1 MSAGMLLA
9 AAAILF
15 VSSALQSI
23 IGFAFNLLAVPLLLW
38 SGFSLAQAVALTS
51 IPILVQVSV
60 ATWKLRDAVVWSDV
74 LPAVAIRY
82 LTLPIGVS
90 LLFWINSLDP
100 ARVKQIVGVLLLLI
114 LGMQRFWRIAP
125 RQRLSRGWDLLA
137 FGLSGVMLGMLA
149 MGGPPVVLWLMA
161 HDWSAR
167 RARAFMAAL
176 FLLAAPVQVGLL
188 WWKLGEEVASAF
200 AWGVGMIPV
209 VVAGSLLGIRLGNRL
224 DRERLRRWIMLFLLA
239 TALLSLLSPYLSRQ
253 G

>member
-1 MSAGMLLA
+1 MSAGMLPA

-51 IPILVQVSV
+51 VPILVQVSV

-74 LPAVAIRY
+74 LPDAAIRY
-82 LTLPIGVS
+82 LTLPLGVS
-90 LLFWINSLDP
+90 LLYWINSLDP

-114 LGMQRFWRIAP
+114 LGMQRFWRVVP
-125 RQRLSRGWDLLA
+125 RARLTLGWDLLA

-167 RARAFMAAL
+167 RTRAFMAAL
-176 FLLAAPVQVGLL
+176 FLLAAPVQVALL

-200 AWGVGMIPV
+200 AWGMGMIPA

-224 DRERLRRWIMLFLLA
+224 DRERLRRWIILFLLA
-239 TALLSLLSPYLSRQ
+239 TALISLFSPYL
-253 G
+253 GPGA

>member
-1 MSAGMLLA
+1 MTAGMLLA

-51 IPILVQVSV
+51 VPILVQVSI
-60 ATWKLRDAVVWSDV
+60 ATWKLRGEVVWREV
-74 LPAVAIRY
+74 FPAAIIRY
-82 LTLPIGVS
+82 LTLPVGIS
-90 LLFWINSLDP
+90 LLYWVNGFEPS
-100 ARVKQIVGVLLLLI
+100 RVKQIVGLILLI
-114 LGMQRFWRIAP
+114 ILLIQRFARVVP
-125 RQRLSRGWDLLA
+125 KERLSFGWDLLA
-137 FGLSGVMLGMLA
+137 FSLSGVMLGMLA

-161 HDWSAR
+161 HDWSAMR
-167 RARAFMAAL
+167 TRAFMAAL

-188 WWKLGEEVASAF
+188 WWKLGEEVAYAF
-200 AWGVGMIPV
+200 AWGLGMIPL

-224 DRERLRRWIMLFLLA
+224 DREKLRRAIMFFLLL
-239 TALLSLLSPYLSRQ
+239 TALISLASPWMN